1 MYHTECLPLAFPINR
16 GPLWATICGIVDYK
30 FWRYLVEILGA
41 RIFCKLY
48 FMHQL
53 HHQYLFCFKSLHI
66 SDWKTLAKTTY
77 WRVAAG
83 DHPVVKQ
90 TLLFLSRPLPT
101 ACSLLVSPCFS
112 FLLKQLI
119 CGSPEESNSVPDKWL
134 SWVFFYTD
142 VKEWKSQSG
151 FAWYIQALHDGV
163 KSSLISMPILI
174 SIVFTWRRS
183 PIHCFSFVGVKH
195 LGFQLTL
202 LKEGLFWVISD
213 WSKVLCSIWC
223 QFKLAPLTKR
233 WKAWPLGRFWVISGA
248 ERFPDSWWPLLPLL
262 LLTRARAPPLASR
275 AHQSGQISHLPN
287 RMWNYYSKK

>member
-1 MYHTECLPLAFPINR
+1 MKFFLTLNTKWGCQQPKTEYSPTLVQNQILARGGVSRVTPGEHLLPLPRCSPGCPGRQSKVAHCSPDNYHDGDRDHQKCKTDQFYIIVYHTECLPLAFPINR

-101 ACSLLVSPCFS
+101 ACS
-112 FLLKQLI
+112 
-119 CGSPEESNSVPDKWL
+119 
-134 SWVFFYTD
+134 
-142 VKEWKSQSG
+142 
-151 FAWYIQALHDGV
+151 
-163 KSSLISMPILI
+163 
-174 SIVFTWRRS
+174 
-183 PIHCFSFVGVKH
+183 
-195 LGFQLTL
+195 
-202 LKEGLFWVISD
+202 
-213 WSKVLCSIWC
+213 
-223 QFKLAPLTKR
+223 
-233 WKAWPLGRFWVISGA
+233 
-248 ERFPDSWWPLLPLL
+248 
-262 LLTRARAPPLASR
+262 
-275 AHQSGQISHLPN
+275 
-287 RMWNYYSKK
+287 

>member
-1 MYHTECLPLAFPINR
+1 MWIAWGVKFGSR
-16 GPLWATICGIVDYK
+16 QMIV
-30 FWRYLVEILGA
+30 
-41 RIFCKLY
+41 
-48 FMHQL
+48 
-53 HHQYLFCFKSLHI
+53 
-66 SDWKTLAKTTY
+66 
-77 WRVAAG
+77 
-83 DHPVVKQ
+83 
-90 TLLFLSRPLPT
+90 LS
-101 ACSLLVSPCFS
+101 
-112 FLLKQLI
+112 
-119 CGSPEESNSVPDKWL
+119 
-134 SWVFFYTD
+134 FFYTD

-233 WKAWPLGRFWVISGA
+233 WKAWPLGQFWVISGA
-248 ERFPDSWWPLLPLL
+248 ERFPDSCRRSVDEGTCSDTHQQSASKW
-262 LLTRARAPPLASR
+262 RKFLACFF
-275 AHQSGQISHLPN
+275 
-287 RMWNYYSKK
+287 

>member
-1 MYHTECLPLAFPINR
+1 MRLPTTKNKILPNARSKPNTRSRRRFPSYTWGASASAAQGANQRPLTARPTITTMVIVITKNIKLITDQFYIIVYHTECLPLAFPINR

-101 ACSLLVSPCFS
+101 ACS
-112 FLLKQLI
+112 
-119 CGSPEESNSVPDKWL
+119 
-134 SWVFFYTD
+134 
-142 VKEWKSQSG
+142 
-151 FAWYIQALHDGV
+151 
-163 KSSLISMPILI
+163 
-174 SIVFTWRRS
+174 
-183 PIHCFSFVGVKH
+183 
-195 LGFQLTL
+195 
-202 LKEGLFWVISD
+202 
-213 WSKVLCSIWC
+213 
-223 QFKLAPLTKR
+223 
-233 WKAWPLGRFWVISGA
+233 
-248 ERFPDSWWPLLPLL
+248 
-262 LLTRARAPPLASR
+262 
-275 AHQSGQISHLPN
+275 
-287 RMWNYYSKK
+287 